1 MAQLEKQCKQ
11 LRAKNEEDVAKYR
24 RLLREK
30 DKEFTLV
37 KQNEAA
43 KLREAYNIINTQ
55 SVDLSR
61 LDIKSKQLEVA
72 VSESTKS
79 TLMAEQ
85 HKVSV
90 TKSIREV
97 TQRCQI
103 LEEKH
108 IKIQHVESMRPVET
122 RAADVSAQQL
132 QAQIAELR
140 LQLDF
145 KTSESDARD
154 RQLRGSHA
162 ANVKE
167 WQQKVEFLQNDL
179 LNMTASRDSAKSEL
193 LALADELSVLKHQYN
208 VNAEFS
214 ATRERDMAQANDTLR
229 SSLDSAVK
237 GTESINRRYLSL
249 QDKAEATNAELT
261 KRNDELRAI
270 IAKLRGDHAECL
282 DVRDKRIVTLEGM
295 LQGVSILIARNKDEV
310 FPRPRG

>member
-1 MAQLEKQCKQ
+1 MGGRGVEDRRICTCTAHGTMLWWMGILGEMGGGRMGERLGSTGGHKRTRYEGEAAGEGGTEDSGYVWGVTETELKTVCELREKDQRRVQALENEIAKKYPVRATDGETAAVPSMSEADQLKMAQLEKQCKQ

-145 KTSESDARD
+145 KTSEI
-154 RQLRGSHA
+154 G
-162 ANVKE
+162 
-167 WQQKVEFLQNDL
+167 
-179 LNMTASRDSAKSEL
+179 
-193 LALADELSVLKHQYN
+193 
-208 VNAEFS
+208 
-214 ATRERDMAQANDTLR
+214 
-229 SSLDSAVK
+229 
-237 GTESINRRYLSL
+237 
-249 QDKAEATNAELT
+249 
-261 KRNDELRAI
+261 RA
-270 IAKLRGDHAECL
+270 H
-282 DVRDKRIVTLEGM
+282 V
-295 LQGVSILIARNKDEV
+295 
-310 FPRPRG
+310 